1 MNRALIGIIWGL
13 AFVVLESVQFVF
25 FGGIFQRMNSFLF
38 GFLVLGVTTFVFVG
52 WGFATRPAQMKIAF
66 ANPRLLI
73 AINVTAT
80 LAWAAFLS
88 SVQLIEPA
96 IAYTIGAGIMPVT
109 TYIAYRCG
117 VPEGEAMRNRT
128 EATGNM
134 LVCVGILALCLI
146 TVSGWSG
153 FVRGGPW
160 IAAAGLF
167 FAVAD
172 GVLFTWLLIYC
183 QRMDRVGVGPGAV
196 FGLRFPL
203 YVIVAGSMAAVGIGQ
218 KETLPVLETIVIV
231 AIGLALII
239 PPLYALQRA
248 VALVSTLTIS
258 TLTALGPFV
267 IFGLQM
273 IEGRVDYSP
282 ATLAGLFVY
291 FTGAIIAAF
300 GAVQAT
306 ANRTPV
312 GSLTRPEAGMPGG
325 EDRSKLR

>member
-1 MNRALIGIIWGL
+1 MNRALIGVVWGL
-13 AFVVLESVQFVF
+13 TFVFLESIQFVF

-38 GFLVLGVTTFVFVG
+38 GFLVFGITVVAFVG
-52 WGFATRPAQMKIAF
+52 WCAIKTPDQLKSAF

-80 LAWAAFLS
+80 LAWMAFLS

-96 IAYTIGAGIMPVT
+96 VAYTIGAGAMPIT
-109 TYIAYRCG
+109 TYLAFRCG
-117 VPEGEAMRNRT
+117 VPEGEAMRSRT
-128 EATGNM
+128 EAFGNL
-134 LVCVGILALCLI
+134 LVLCGIVYLAAI

-153 FVRGGPW
+153 FVRGGSLV
-160 IAAAGLF
+160 ALAGVL

-172 GVLFTWLLIYC
+172 GALFTWLLIYC
-183 QRMDRVGVGPGAV
+183 QRLDRIGVAPGAV

-203 YVIVAGSMAAVGIGQ
+203 YVIAAGSLAALGVDH
-218 KETLPVLETIVIV
+218 KVALPVQEISIMV

-248 VALVSTLTIS
+248 VSLISTLTIS
-258 TLTALGPFV
+258 ALTALGPFV
-267 IFGLQM
+267 IFALQV

-282 ATLAGLFVY
+282 VTLVGLSIYFV
-291 FTGAIIAAF
+291 GALMAAF

-306 ANRTPV
+306 ARKPADV
-312 GSLTRPEAGMPGG
+312 TRA
-325 EDRSKLR
+325 